1 MKLYLLIFIV
11 LTIFIL
17 FYLNYTKIREK
28 KCKKVY
34 NLNNWFDKKIKHIKK
49 NSINTKVDYKHIT
62 KETQRDF
69 KIEIDIAR
77 QYHENNDGLNAIKYY
92 NSIYDKYNYNYIL
105 LDVADIY
112 YYGSFNTQPDIQKAK
127 NYYSKFLKNANESTP
142 IYFINDA
149 YQKLDKINSND
160 IFSLY
165 YNDLDKNY
173 EPFIVKNETPEDL
186 DEIIY
191 EPILNDPQNVHDT
204 NINNSISKIIDTLK
218 LETNI
223 TYTFK
228 DIVEAIGDKVDPK
241 VLQHINSC
249 NEIRYGLSLTQLLEL
264 VYNRMISKNIDTE
277 LLVSSL
283 NSCIENNN
291 IVCYVGCFNRIVDS
305 LSIVDETVV
314 LKSRDVVNREM
325 MELCAKISSDNGG
338 LSDKDMKILILNE
351 LKKVYVESEIMTQ
364 KELDSYVSV
373 WIDHI

>member
-34 NLNNWFDKKIKHIKK
+34 NLNNWFDKKIQHIKK

-62 KETQRDF
+62 KETKRDF

-325 MELCAKISSDNGG
+325 MELCAKISSDNEG

>member
-325 MELCAKISSDNGG
+325 MELCAKISSDNEG

>member
-1 MKLYLLIFIV
+1 M
-11 LTIFIL
+11 
-17 FYLNYTKIREK
+17 
-28 KCKKVY
+28 
-34 NLNNWFDKKIKHIKK
+34 
-49 NSINTKVDYKHIT
+49 
-62 KETQRDF
+62 
-69 KIEIDIAR
+69 
-77 QYHENNDGLNAIKYY
+77 
-92 NSIYDKYNYNYIL
+92 

-325 MELCAKISSDNGG
+325 MELCAKISSDNEG